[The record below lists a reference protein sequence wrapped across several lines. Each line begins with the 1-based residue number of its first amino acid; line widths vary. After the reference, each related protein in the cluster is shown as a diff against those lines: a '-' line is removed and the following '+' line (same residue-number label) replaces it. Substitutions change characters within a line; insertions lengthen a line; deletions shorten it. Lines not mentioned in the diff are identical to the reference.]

1 MRIVIMANNID
12 EVGGAQRVV
21 RTLADGF
28 ARDHQVDLVGITP
41 HPIPHPFRSS
51 GEYREHRLMSA
62 VWPTPADESTRGK
75 RRELRAAAVQS
86 LRSILGTGA
95 PGVIIVAQV
104 WAMEILADA
113 GHDGWIVIGQYHGA
127 FGAAASGRD
136 LRRILDSYSD
146 VHAFLALT
154 DGDAHAFEKC
164 GLNNVRSM
172 PNPLAMWPAE
182 VKAASNVVGY
192 LGRLSPEKGPDLLLD
207 AWVSLAHDFP
217 DWSLRIAGDG
227 PLREEIT
234 QRGASMPRV
243 EVLPAVSDP
252 VDFWS
257 GIGVGAFPSRTEGLP
272 MSLAEAQASGVP
284 CVAVDCSTG
293 VRVLCSGILV
303 APGSLADGLASLLG
317 DAQLRREIG
326 ARGRAAMEQYRL
338 EIILDHWERLFA
350 SLAR

>member
-28 ARDHQVDLVGITP
+28 ARDHEVDLVGITP
-41 HPIPHPFRSS
+41 HSAPHPYPSS
-51 GEYREHRLMSA
+51 GGYREHRLMGE

-75 RRELRAAAVQS
+75 RRELRAAAVAS
-86 LRSILGTGA
+86 LRSILDSGP

-113 GHDGWIVIGQYHGA
+113 GHAGWIVIGQYHGA

-136 LRRILDSYSD
+136 LRRILDSYSN

-154 DGDAHAFEKC
+154 DEDAHAFEKC
-164 GLNNVRSM
+164 GLNNVRAM
-172 PNPLAMWPAE
+172 PNPLATWPAE
-182 VKAASNVVGY
+182 VDPAHNVVGY

-207 AWVSLAHDFP
+207 AWDAIAHDFS

-227 PLREEIT
+227 PLRDQVT
-234 QRGASMPRV
+234 QRGASIPRV

-252 VDFWS
+252 VSFWS
-257 GIGVGAFPSRTEGLP
+257 GVGVGAFPSRTEGLP
-272 MSLAEAQASGVP
+272 MSLAEAQAGGVP
-284 CVAVDCSTG
+284 CVAIDCSSG
-293 VRVLCSGILV
+293 VRVLCRGILV
-303 APGSLADGLASLLG
+303 EAGGLADGLALMMG
-317 DAQLRREIG
+317 DAGMRREAG
-326 ARGRAAMEQYRL
+326 ARGRAAMESYRL
-338 EIILDHWERLFA
+338 EVVLDRWERLFA